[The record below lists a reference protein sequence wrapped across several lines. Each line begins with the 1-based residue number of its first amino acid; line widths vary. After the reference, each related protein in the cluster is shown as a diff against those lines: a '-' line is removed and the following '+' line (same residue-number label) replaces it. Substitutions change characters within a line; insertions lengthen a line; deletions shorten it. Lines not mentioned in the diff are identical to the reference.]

1 MTSTGIDPNDVR
13 YMFDNDTP
21 EAAQQVKL
29 LADILD
35 DHTLTVLENIDV
47 PQDGRCLDLGAGAGT
62 VSHWMADDLVT
73 SGHVDVLD
81 LNPRHIAAHDRISV
95 VTGDVTTHPFDDGQY
110 DLIHARL
117 LFMHLADREQVLA
130 RVAKAL
136 KPGTGVL
143 VVSDWDTRHLDDM
156 IVRASVEVADAFL
169 AFQNTLIGIGE
180 AAGMDSGWARR
191 IPAVMADADLAGL
204 VGVTAQTYN
213 RVWVGGTAGL
223 LLHACNS
230 RQKEKELLEAG
241 MTLEQLDTLRTAMA
255 DPDVWAWHWP
265 MHTAIGVRPP
275 VLLAN

>member
-21 EAAQQVKL
+21 EAALQVKL

-35 DHTLTVLENIDV
+35 DHTITVLEQLDV
-47 PQDGRCLDLGAGAGT
+47 PQGGRCLDLGAGAGT

-81 LNPRHIAAHDRISV
+81 LNPRHVAAHDRISV
-95 VTGDVTTHPFDDGQY
+95 ITGDVTTHPFADEQY

-136 KPGTGVL
+136 KPGIGVL
-143 VVSDWDTRHLDDM
+143 VVSDWDTRHLADL
-156 IVRASVEVADAFL
+156 IVRAPAAVADAFL
-169 AFQNTLIGIGE
+169 AFQNALIGVGE

-191 IPAVMADADLAGL
+191 IPAVMADAGL
-204 VGVTAQTYN
+204 VGVTAHTYN

-230 RQKEKELLEAG
+230 RQKQGELLAAG
-241 MTLEQLDTLRTAMA
+241 MTLEQLDTVRTAMS

-275 VLLAN
+275 ALLAN